1 LFPGRY
7 LHAGEY
13 AMRPS
18 ALTVILGFCFL
29 ILCGDAFAANRVAL
43 IIGNSAYQ
51 RVPMLA
57 NPENDADSMSILF
70 KRMGFDVVQLQKDVG
85 INDMRRV
92 IRDFSETAREADIAV
107 IYYAGHGIEVG
118 GLNYL
123 IPVDAALR
131 RDIDVEDETVSLDRL
146 LQVMEPARQLRLVIL
161 DACRE
166 NPFATSMRRTMVS
179 RSIGRGLARVE
190 PTTSNTLI
198 AFAAKAGSTAAD
210 GTGTD
215 SPFTSALLKHLETP
229 GLDVRLAFGR
239 VRDEVLKSTTGGQE
253 PFVYGSLGGA
263 TVTLSSLTSDERPTV
278 PNADPDAATSR
289 DYEATAKVG
298 TREAW
303 ESFLQK
309 YPNGLYAD
317 LARAQLSKLQKER
330 QKPSSAADQP
340 KSTKEP
346 KGRSKGEP
354 RTTGAGG
361 AVYQRCMAQY
371 ASQANGD
378 TTYFWKRAR
387 MVCAAVAR
395 NPSPGCVAGG
405 HC

>member
-1 LFPGRY
+1 
-7 LHAGEY
+7 
-13 AMRPS
+13 MRPS
-18 ALTVILGFCFL
+18 ALAVILGFCFL
-29 ILCGDAFAANRVAL
+29 ISCGDAFAANRVAL

-57 NPENDADSMSILF
+57 NPENDADSMNILF
-70 KRMGFDVVQLQKDVG
+70 KRMGFDVVQLQKDIG

-92 IRDFSETAREADIAV
+92 IRDFSETTREADIAV

-166 NPFATSMRRTMVS
+166 NPFATSMKRTMVS

-210 GTGTD
+210 GAGAD
-215 SPFTSALLKHLETP
+215 SPFTGALLKHLETP

-263 TVTLSSLTSDERPTV
+263 TVTLSSLTSDERPGAT
-278 PNADPDAATSR
+278 PHGDPDAATSR

-298 TREAW
+298 TKEAW

-309 YPNGLYAD
+309 YPSGLYAD
-317 LARAQLSKLQKER
+317 LARAQLSKLKTESQKQPASKSSGVEDR
-330 QKPSSAADQP
+330 Q

-346 KGRSKGEP
+346 KTRSKGEP
-354 RTTGAGG
+354 RTSGSGG

-395 NPSPGCVAGG
+395 NPSPSCLAGG

>member
-1 LFPGRY
+1 
-7 LHAGEY
+7 
-13 AMRPS
+13 
-18 ALTVILGFCFL
+18 
-29 ILCGDAFAANRVAL
+29 
-43 IIGNSAYQ
+43 
-51 RVPMLA
+51 
-57 NPENDADSMSILF
+57 MSILF
-70 KRMGFDVVQLQKDVG
+70 KRMGFDVVQLQKNLA
-85 INDMRRV
+85 INDMRRAV
-92 IRDFSETAREADIAV
+92 RDFADTAREVDIAV

-123 IPVDAALR
+123 IPTDASLR

-146 LQVMEPARQLRLVIL
+146 LLVTEPARQLRLVIL

-166 NPFATSMRRTMVS
+166 NPFATSMKRTMVS
-179 RSIGRGLARVE
+179 RAIGRGLARVE

-210 GTGTD
+210 GSGAD

-229 GLDVRLAFGR
+229 GLDVRLAFGK
-239 VRDEVLKSTTGGQE
+239 VRDEVLKSTAGGQE

-263 TVTLSSLTSDERPTV
+263 TVTLASLTSDERPNAV
-278 PNADPDAATSR
+278 PNGDPDAATSR

-303 ESFLQK
+303 QSFLQK
-309 YPNGLYAD
+309 YPTGLYAD
-317 LARAQLSKLQKER
+317 LARAQLNKLETER
-330 QKPSSAADQP
+330 QKQRPPATASGPADQP
-340 KSTKEP
+340 KSAKES
-346 KGRSKGEP
+346 KSRSKGEP
-354 RTTGAGG
+354 RTTGSGG
-361 AVYQRCMAQY
+361 AIFQRCMAQY
-371 ASQANGD
+371 AGQANGD

-395 NPSPGCVAGG
+395 NPSPSCRAGG

>member
-1 LFPGRY
+1 
-7 LHAGEY
+7 
-13 AMRPS
+13 MRAP
-18 ALTVILGFCFL
+18 ALTIILGFCFL
-29 ILCGDAFAANRVAL
+29 LLCGDAFAANRVAL
-43 IIGNSAYQ
+43 VIGNSAYQ
-51 RVPMLA
+51 HVPKLE
-57 NPENDADSMSILF
+57 NPDNDADAMSILF
-70 KRMGFDVVQLQKDVG
+70 RRMGFDVVQLHKDLG
-85 INDMRRV
+85 INEMRRV
-92 IRDFSETAREADIAV
+92 VRDFADTTRGADIAV
-107 IYYAGHGIEVG
+107 IYYAGHGIEIS

-123 IPVDAALR
+123 IPIDASLR

-146 LQVMEPARQLRLVIL
+146 LLVTEPARQLRLVIL

-166 NPFATSMRRTMVS
+166 NPFATSMKRTMVS
-179 RSIGRGLARVE
+179 RAIGRGLARVE
-190 PTTSNTLI
+190 PTTSNSLI

-229 GLDVRLAFGR
+229 GLDVRLAFGK
-239 VRDEVLKSTTGGQE
+239 VRDEVLKSTAGGQE
-253 PFVYGSLGGA
+253 PFVYGSLGGD
-263 TVTLSSLTSDERPTV
+263 TVTLASLTSDERPNTV
-278 PNADPDAATSR
+278 LKGDPDEATSR

-309 YPNGLYAD
+309 NPTGLYAD
-317 LARAQLSKLQKER
+317 LARAQLTKLKAEKQKLQT
-330 QKPSSAADQP
+330 PSTASGAGDQP

-346 KGRSKGEP
+346 KSRSKGEP

-361 AVYQRCMAQY
+361 AIFQRCMAQY

-395 NPSPGCVAGG
+395 NPSPSCRAGG

>member
-1 LFPGRY
+1 
-7 LHAGEY
+7 
-13 AMRPS
+13 MRPS
-18 ALTVILGFCFL
+18 ALAAILGFCFL
-29 ILCGDAFAANRVAL
+29 ILCSDAFATNRVAL

-51 RVPMLA
+51 RVPVLA
-57 NPENDADSMSILF
+57 NPENDADAMSILF
-70 KRMGFDVVQLQKDVG
+70 KRMGFNTVQLQKDLG

-92 IRDFSETAREADIAV
+92 IRDFSDAAREADVAV

-131 RDIDVEDETVSLDRL
+131 RDIDVEDESVSLDRL

-166 NPFATSMRRTMVS
+166 NPFATSMKRTMVS

-210 GTGTD
+210 GAGTD

-263 TVTLSSLTSDERPTV
+263 TVTLSSLTTDERPSAT
-278 PNADPDAATSR
+278 PNGDPDAATSR

-298 TREAW
+298 TKEAW
-303 ESFLQK
+303 QSFLQK
-309 YPNGLYAD
+309 YPSGLYAD
-317 LARAQLSKLQKER
+317 LARAQLGKLKTESPKQ
-330 QKPSSAADQP
+330 PSSAADQP
-340 KSTKEP
+340 KATKEP
-346 KGRSKGEP
+346 KSRSKGEP
-354 RTTGAGG
+354 RTSGAGG

-395 NPSPGCVAGG
+395 NPSPGCLAGG